1 VQFARVAVAFGI
13 ALAVAGCSG
22 SSSPAKQRLSIATG
36 GTGGVFYPYGG
47 GIAKIISDHIPGV
60 EATAEVTAAS
70 VDNLKFLKQGTSD
83 IAFTMADTA
92 QDALFGKEGFD
103 GIGEVPVRALAV
115 LYSSYVHLV
124 TLEDSGIERVVDL
137 RGRTVSTGAA
147 GSGTTVLANRI
158 LHAAGV
164 NPQRDIRAQSL
175 GVAQSVDA
183 LKDGKIDAFFW
194 NAGLPTASILDLV
207 STPGIRA
214 RFIATDE
221 VLVRLHQTYG
231 SELYYTAVIPKG
243 TYKTNPDVSVIAVA
257 NLLVVSESMSETL
270 AHDITRLLFDRQG
283 ELAAIHPQARELAIE
298 TALKGSPIP
307 FHEGAIRFYRE
318 RQVWPASARNADS
331 GEVTP

>member
-1 VQFARVAVAFGI
+1 VRIARLTAALIVS
-13 ALAVAGCSG
+13 LAVIACSGG
-22 SSSPAKQRLSIATG
+22 SSSGVKQRLSIATG

-47 GIAKIISDHIPGV
+47 GIAKVISENLPGV

-92 QDALFGKEGFD
+92 QDALRGQEGFD
-103 GIGEVPVRALAV
+103 GIGKVPVRALAV

-124 TLEDSGIERVVDL
+124 ALEGSRIERVADL

-158 LHAAGV
+158 LSAAGLD
-164 NPQRDIRAQSL
+164 PQRDIRAQSL

-207 STPGIRA
+207 NTPGIRA
-214 RFIATDE
+214 RFITTED
-221 VLVRLHQTYG
+221 VLPRLSQTYG

-257 NLLVVSESMSETL
+257 NLLVVSESMPEML
-270 AHDITRLLFDRQG
+270 AHDITRLLFDKRG
-283 ELAAIHPQARELAIE
+283 ELAAIHPQARELALE

-307 FHEGAIRFYRE
+307 FHEGAIRYYRE
-318 RQVWPASARNADS
+318 RQVWPQ
-331 GEVTP
+331 

>member
-1 VQFARVAVAFGI
+1 VVAFSM
-13 ALAVAGCSG
+13 AACSG
-22 SSSPAKQRLSIATG
+22 GSTSTTATKRLSIATG

-47 GIAKIISDHIPGV
+47 GIAKLISENLPGV

-92 QDALFGKEGFD
+92 QDAVRGQEGFE
-103 GIGEVPVRALAV
+103 GVGAVPVRTLAV

-124 TLEDSGIERVVDL
+124 TLENSGITRVEGL

-158 LHAAGV
+158 LKAAGLD
-164 NPQRDIRAQSL
+164 PQRDIRAQSL

-183 LKDGKIDAFFW
+183 LKDGKLDAFFW

-207 STPGIRA
+207 NTPGIRA

-221 VLVRLHQTYG
+221 IVARLNQTYG
-231 SELYYTAVIPKG
+231 SDLYYVAVIPKG
-243 TYKTNPDVSVIAVA
+243 TYKTNPDVPVVAVA
-257 NLLVVSESMSETL
+257 NLLVVSESMPEAL
-270 AHDITRLLFDRQG
+270 AHDITKLLFDKQSD
-283 ELAAIHPQARELAIE
+283 LAAIHPQARELALD
-298 TALKGSPIP
+298 TALKGSPVP
-307 FHEGAIRFYRE
+307 YHPGAIRYYRE
-318 RQVWPASARNADS
+318 RQAWK
-331 GEVTP
+331 E